1 MLENKFPI
9 FTGHRRHPLCLAVV
23 FTILGAFSISQGETV
38 PAPGPEPAPSKFH
51 ARDITGYKID
61 YGFSFRD
68 VNGKEVKLSDFHN
81 KVILLFFGF
90 TQCPMI
96 CPTALSRA
104 AEIKRTL
111 GLDGD
116 RLQVVFVTV
125 DPERDTPAVVD
136 AYAKAFDPSFV
147 GFATTAGDLKVLSA
161 NLKFTYS
168 KIETGSSYTMDHS
181 TVTYAFDPS
190 GKIRILFNHVATA
203 SDCAD
208 DIRLLLHETT
218 K

>member
-1 MLENKFPI
+1 MLENKLPAFTMRRWLGPCLSVI
-9 FTGHRRHPLCLAVV
+9 FTTFVAP
-23 FTILGAFSISQGETV
+23 SISQAE
-38 PAPGPEPAPSKFH
+38 PAPEPAPSKFH

-61 YGFSFRD
+61 YGFTFKD
-68 VNGKEVKLSDFHN
+68 VKGKEVKLSDFNN
-81 KVILLFFGF
+81 KVTLLFFGF

-104 AEIKRTL
+104 AEIKKTL
-111 GLDGD
+111 GPDGD

-136 AYAKAFDPSFV
+136 AYAKAFDPSFM
-147 GFATTAGDLKVLSA
+147 GFATSAEDLKALSA

-208 DIRLLLHETT
+208 DIHLLLHETT